1 MSIAP
6 ASQDGE
12 ANRSAAAVLTLDG
25 VTAGY
30 GRTTILRDITVS
42 VAPGKVVALL
52 GPNGAGKTT
61 LLRVAGG
68 LLRSTAGRI
77 TVEGQDVTRRR
88 AHERARA
95 GLCLIPEGRGVF
107 PNLSVRENLA
117 LQVPAWRKGASIDP
131 ALDAF
136 PALRERLGQTAG
148 SMSGGQQQMLALS
161 RCFLAD
167 PKVVLLDEVSMGLAP
182 AIVDEIFEALRA
194 LADSGVALLLVEQY
208 VARALE
214 MADVAYLLDR
224 GTVSFS
230 GPSAELDADD
240 LMRRYAGASVSS
252 NQHPVESDDDAAR
265 SVPPAHADP
274 KQQP

>member
-1 MSIAP
+1 MSVAP
-6 ASQDGE
+6 ATENGLAD
-12 ANRSAAAVLTLDG
+12 RSHRAVLSLSG

-30 GRTTILRDITVS
+30 GGTTILRNVDVS
-42 VAPGKVVALL
+42 VAPGTVVALL

-61 LLRVAGG
+61 LLRVAAGA
-68 LLRSTAGRI
+68 LRPTSGAI
-77 TVEGQDVTRRR
+77 TIAGQDATRMS

-95 GLCLIPEGRGVF
+95 GLCLIPEGRGIF
-107 PNLSVRENLA
+107 SSLSVRENLA
-117 LQVPAWRKGASIDP
+117 LQVPPWRKGGSIES
-131 ALDAF
+131 AFDAF
-136 PALRERLGQTAG
+136 PDLRSRQGQRAG

-182 AIVDEIFEALRA
+182 AIVDVIFQALRR

-224 GTVSFS
+224 GTVGFH
-230 GPSAELDADD
+230 GPSTELDADD
-240 LMRRYAGASVSS
+240 LMRRYAGASSHKNSAGSVGTAPS
-252 NQHPVESDDDAAR
+252 AR
-265 SVPPAHADP
+265 PTDTNL
-274 KQQP
+274 